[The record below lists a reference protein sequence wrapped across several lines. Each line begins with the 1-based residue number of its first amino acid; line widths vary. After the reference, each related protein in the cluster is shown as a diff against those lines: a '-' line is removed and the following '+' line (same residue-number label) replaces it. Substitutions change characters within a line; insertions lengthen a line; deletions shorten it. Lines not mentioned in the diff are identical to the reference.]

1 MHHYRSTPSIP
12 FQAIALMVAILALRN
27 APTALGQTGAK
38 NRQDERRENEQVEKS
53 RRELSQTQSE
63 LKKLHSEMEQ
73 KSRAFIDARIDFLTA
88 KKKSEAAMEEAEERL
103 GNAIGLPE
111 QMQTVRRL
119 SIAYQEKAKFVVD
132 RIQHSDAYQTIVEKV
147 TILEEGLSTGIHPET
162 EQWILTDSID
172 DLESSLA
179 NLKKELQAMEEA
191 AVNADPA
198 ANVAFTAWKEAVAR
212 KNELKHKLDA
222 SLIDNDPAYKKA
234 KTECDTALRKMKGA
248 SDAMKKVEIALH
260 RKAAELGDDQ
270 RSYLK
275 AKQADAADPNR
286 TNNKKKS
293 SRNRK

>member
-12 FQAIALMVAILALRN
+12 FQAIALMVAILSLRN

-147 TILEEGLSTGIHPET
+147 TILEDGLSTGIHPET

-212 KNELKHKLDA
+212 KNELKRKLDA

>member
-1 MHHYRSTPSIP
+1 MLHCRSTPSIP

-73 KSRAFIDARIDFLTA
+73 KSRAFIDARIGFLTA

-111 QMQTVRRL
+111 HMQTVRRL
-119 SIAYQEKAKFVVD
+119 SIAYQEKAKFVVE

-162 EQWILTDSID
+162 GQWILTDSID

-198 ANVAFTAWKEAVAR
+198 ANEASTAWKEAVAR

-234 KTECDTALRKMKGA
+234 KTECDTALRKMKVA
-248 SDAMKKVEIALH
+248 SDAMRKVEIALH